1 MKNKYLPFQIG
12 EQYENWEFDLEYL
25 QEEKISGYDSYL
37 YLWKKLFL
45 HITPSR
51 IELIFSLDILQVVIM
66 TCEFENLEQLNQ
78 FREILD
84 KKFGNK
90 RKMEESNTEIYKIMD
105 LELWV
110 VRTSFK
116 IGMNLYYGNSNKIE
130 IICNK
135 YRGY

>member
-1 MKNKYLPFQIG
+1 MKNNYLPFQIG

-25 QEEKISGYDSYL
+25 QEEKIPGYDSYL

-78 FREILD
+78 FRELLD

-90 RKMEESNTEIYKIMD
+90 TKLQKPNIEIYKIMD
-105 LELWV
+105 LEIWV
-110 VRTSFK
+110 IERISRNKVK
-116 IGMNLYYGNSNKIE
+116 ILYGLPTDIRKID
-130 IICNK
+130 
-135 YRGY
+135 YL

>member
-25 QEEKISGYDSYL
+25 KEEKIPGCDSYI

-45 HITPSR
+45 HIVPSR

-78 FREILD
+78 FRELLD

-90 RKMEESNTEIYKIMD
+90 RKLEESNTEIYEILD
-105 LELWV
+105 LELWTIV
-110 VRTSFK
+110 NPVDYSFV
-116 IGMNLYYGNSNKIE
+116 GYYGRPNAVQKIQW
-130 IICNK
+130 
-135 YRGY
+135 